1 MTKESEAE
9 FALRVSDQILGQIE
23 ADRAVNKQNIA
34 FLIER
39 EVRARQP
46 AQAPDKHEVMTKA
59 RAFMDVI
66 AGMSGVIWPNAVLV
80 AYNAL
85 GNALFAERN
94 NL

>member
-59 RAFMDVI
+59 RAFMDAI
-66 AGMSGVIWPNAVLV
+66 AGMNGVNWPQTVLETHH
-80 AYNAL
+80 AL
-85 GNALFAERN
+85 GNALRAERD